1 MDDQDGP
8 QARRRMPPRS
18 HSNFATR
25 TAADESERLNRR
37 GSILPLPSPDEGT
50 PLLANQPAPQGRS
63 YDGVEESLQEESHG
77 KNTGQ
82 GWLSRVLLSLR
93 SKTTKNPD
101 GPESK
106 RASTSEAVKPRPG
119 AFPRPVGGTS
129 KLGTFAGVF
138 VPTTLNVLSIL
149 MFLRFGF
156 ILGQTG
162 VVGMMGMLVAC
173 YIINLLTTMSISAIA
188 TNGTVRGG
196 GAYYLISR
204 SLGPEFGGSIG
215 IVFYLGLVFN
225 TSLNAVGLID
235 CFIENFGSET
245 GGWSQWMPQGFW
257 WQFLWSTTVLLICTA
272 ICLAGSSLFAR
283 CSNGLLVLLLIAT
296 FSIPLSA
303 LVVSPFSDPKEKI
316 VYTGLNAQTFRENL
330 MPHFTRGAAGGQLKH
345 KQNFQDMFGIL
356 FPATGGIFAGASMSG
371 DLKHPSKAIP
381 KGTLYGLGLTFV
393 AYTIVI
399 FAIAATVTRE
409 SLYSNTNVI
418 QLTNISGV
426 VILLGE
432 FATAAF
438 SVLMGVIGSA
448 KLLQALARDHL
459 LPGLSAFG
467 QGTQRSD
474 DPTYAIFLTYLLAQ
488 LTMLSDINQIA
499 SFITMT
505 YLMTFL
511 VTNLACFL
519 LKIGSAP
526 NFRPSFHFFN
536 WQTAALGAVLSGATM
551 YFVDGVY
558 ASACVALL
566 IIIFLLIHYTTPP
579 KPWGD
584 VSQSLIYHQVR
595 KYLLRLRQ
603 EHVKFWRPQILLLVN
618 DPRRQFKLIQFCNSL
633 KKGALFVL
641 GHVIVSQDFGAAVPE
656 VRQQQQSWT
665 KYIDFSKIKA
675 FVNIAIAPTVE
686 WGARNILLGAG
697 LGGMRPNIVVMGF
710 YNLGELRQSKPLIE
724 IPSPQRSRPTS
735 KAANHPISRKA
746 IQAIAAQRKQTER
759 LDGILPTDAMRPEHA
774 VGIQSYVTIVEDLVL
789 RLQINV
795 ALAKGFQELEVPTPK
810 PTRKQTFLSAFGLG
824 VVEDEEPSKKYID
837 MWPIQMSAEI
847 ASSSDDPSKKN
858 VLTTNF
864 DTYTLILQ
872 LGCIL
877 HTVPSWK
884 RTYKLRVI
892 VFVEYETDVEEERG
906 RVTTLLRNLRIEA
919 EVLVFWLA
927 SGSLKMYEV
936 IINGRH
942 GGDFAEGAQD
952 VDNALEDE
960 EWWSDIQKL
969 RRPHNMTAS
978 QELANTNDL
987 LEAVNNWPTASF
999 QYGRTE
1005 AHPKRFQQL
1014 RKMLKRSRK
1023 TSLSNLQG
1031 AGVTAG
1037 MRTQRL
1043 PVDLS
1048 SESSSSSDDEN
1059 HHADDEAITTESEVT
1074 GSDDRSEYDLDAS
1087 DDEESYSQ
1095 ITPVKRSKSTGTTGG
1110 IPFISQRL
1118 NLRQA
1123 LWRSSSQTQ
1132 NDRPTSDSVTPL
1144 RPHPG
1149 TITSDSAL
1157 PIQGK
1162 ASKNVPSM
1170 NTQLSSGSS
1179 NVTRPPP
1186 LRQQSLPKFTSNP
1199 TPRTQVASEEAS
1211 GPSIMFVES
1220 PTATRI
1226 KDPIASAETSPAQL
1240 ATQASVSPSA
1250 ATTTPP
1256 LPSSPLRNPYIPS
1269 ASPSSSKP
1277 TSTPSPATNT
1287 TPPSAR
1293 TPPQQQASGFPH
1305 HASIPLSFN
1314 DLPCRAQHLILN
1326 ELIRSHSDDT
1336 AVVFTTLPAPV
1347 QGTSESEPE
1356 SVKYVSDLEVLCL
1369 GLPPCL
1375 LVHSNSMTVTMNL

>member
-1 MDDQDGP
+1 MAGQDVP
-8 QARRRMPPRS
+8 PARRRMPPRT
-18 HSNFATR
+18 HSNFAAR
-25 TAADESERLNRR
+25 TAPDVTERLNRR
-37 GSILPLPSPDEGT
+37 GSILPLLSPADEGT
-50 PLLANQPAPQGRS
+50 PLLANSPIPQNGPAYGAAA
-63 YDGVEESLQEESHG
+63 GEGTQEADPGS
-77 KNTGQ
+77 KPRQ
-82 GWLSRVLLSLR
+82 GWYSRPTTLR
-93 SKTTKNPD
+93 TKSGNASA
-101 GPESK
+101 GSQGK
-106 RASTSEAVKPRPG
+106 RALASDAVKPRPG

-173 YIINLLTTMSISAIA
+173 YAINLLTTMSISAIA

-235 CFIENFGSET
+235 CFIENFGAKT
-245 GGWSQWMPQGFW
+245 GGWAHWMAQGFW
-257 WQFLWSTTVLLICTA
+257 WQFLWSTIVLVICTA
-272 ICLAGSSLFAR
+272 ICLAGSGIFAR
-283 CSNGLLVLLLIAT
+283 CSNGLLVLLLVAT
-296 FSIPLSA
+296 FSIPLST
-303 LVVSPFSDPKEKI
+303 LIVSPFSDAKEKV
-316 VYTGLNAQTFRENL
+316 VYTGLSVQTLRENL
-330 MPHFTRGAAGGQLKH
+330 MPHFTRGAAGAQLNH
-345 KQNFQDMFGIL
+345 KETFQTMFGVL

-381 KGTLYGLGLTFV
+381 KGKRTLYGLGLTFFS
-393 AYTIVI
+393 YTIVI
-399 FAIAATVTRE
+399 LAMAASITRE
-409 SLYSNTNVI
+409 SLYNNTNVI
-418 QLTNISGV
+418 QLTNMSGI

-467 QGTQRSD
+467 QGTQKSD
-474 DPTYAIFLTYLLAQ
+474 DPTYAIFLTYVLAQ

-536 WQTAALGAVLSGATM
+536 WQTAAVGAILSGATM

-641 GHVIVSQDFGAAVPE
+641 GHVIVSEEFGAAVPE
-656 VRQQQQSWT
+656 ARQQQQSWT
-665 KYIDFSKIKA
+665 KYIDFSQIKA
-675 FVNIAIAPTVE
+675 FVNISIAPTVE

-710 YNLGELRQSKPLIE
+710 YNLSELRQSKQDVDVS
-724 IPSPQRSRPTS
+724 SPQPSRPVS
-735 KAANHPISRKA
+735 RAANYPLSRKRMHTMSA
-746 IQAIAAQRKQTER
+746 KKKQS
-759 LDGILPTDAMRPEHA
+759 DGLMGMLPTDAMRPEHS
-774 VGIQSYVTIVEDLVL
+774 VGIQNYVAIVEDLVL
-789 RLQINV
+789 HLQSNV
-795 ALAKGFQELEVPTPK
+795 ALAKGFHELEVPTPK
-810 PTRKQTFLSAFGLG
+810 PTKKQKFLGAVGLG
-824 VVEDEEPSKKYID
+824 DLEEEESSKKYID
-837 MWPIQMSAEI
+837 LWPIQMSAEI
-847 ASSSDDPSKKN
+847 GNSGDDPSKKN
-858 VLTTNF
+858 VHTTNF

-927 SGSLKMYEV
+927 GGNMKMYEV
-936 IINGRH
+936 IINGRDDD
-942 GGDFAEGAQD
+942 DFTQAAKD
-952 VDNALEDE
+952 VDDALEDE

-969 RRPHNMTAS
+969 RRPQTMTDS
-978 QELANTNDL
+978 QELANRHEL
-987 LEAVNNWPTASF
+987 LEAVSNWPTASF
-999 QYGRTE
+999 QHGRRE
-1005 AHPKRFQQL
+1005 SQPKRFQQL

-1023 TSLSNLQG
+1023 TSLGNLREVG
-1031 AGVTAG
+1031 ATVG
-1037 MRTQRL
+1037 MRSQRL
-1043 PVDLS
+1043 PADLLNDS
-1048 SESSSSSDDEN
+1048 DSSSSDEGPVDE
-1059 HHADDEAITTESEVT
+1059 DAIATESEMA
-1074 GSDDRSEYDLDAS
+1074 GSDFDEYDLDAS
-1087 DDEESYSQ
+1087 GDESDEQ
-1095 ITPVKRSKSTGTTGG
+1095 ITPIKKRSKSTGAAGG
-1110 IPFISQRL
+1110 IPFISKRL

-1123 LWRSSSQTQ
+1123 LWRGSPRIQ
-1132 NDRPTSDSVTPL
+1132 NDRPTTDTVTPL
-1144 RPHPG
+1144 KPHPG
-1149 TITSDSAL
+1149 AVTSDSAL
-1157 PIQGK
+1157 PTTAKGK
-1162 ASKNVPSM
+1162 ASREPNSIDG
-1170 NTQLSSGSS
+1170 QLSLPSLDPSPF
-1179 NVTRPPP
+1179 RPPQI
-1186 LRQQSLPKFTSNP
+1186 RHKSLPKFASGP
-1199 TPRTQVASEEAS
+1199 TPRTAVANEEAS
-1211 GPSIMFVES
+1211 GPSIMFVDTPS
-1220 PTATRI
+1220 SAAVRNQ
-1226 KDPIASAETSPAQL
+1226 DPIASSKPCAEPA
-1240 ATQASVSPSA
+1240 AHA
-1250 ATTTPP
+1250 
-1256 LPSSPLRNPYIPS
+1256 S
-1269 ASPSSSKP
+1269 AS
-1277 TSTPSPATNT
+1277 TPAVAM
-1287 TPPSAR
+1287 TPIPN
-1293 TPPQQQASGFPH
+1293 PL

-1326 ELIRSHSDDT
+1326 ELIRSHADDT
-1336 AVVFTTLPAPV
+1336 AVVFTTLPSPV
-1347 QGTSESEPE
+1347 EGTNESEVE

-1369 GLPPCL
+1369 GLPPTL